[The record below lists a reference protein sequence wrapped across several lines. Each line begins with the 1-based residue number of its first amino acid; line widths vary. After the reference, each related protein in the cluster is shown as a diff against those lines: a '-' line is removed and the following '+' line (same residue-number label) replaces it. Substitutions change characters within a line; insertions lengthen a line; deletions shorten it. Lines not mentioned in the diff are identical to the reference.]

1 MVGASKILTVSYGTF
16 SCTLEGFD
24 EPFST
29 MKAIAEYFRD
39 LAADDRYFGAE
50 PPQPD
55 AEMLHRIAEREIQR
69 RVEAKIQANGVVLRP
84 QIEEAAP
91 EPVAQPAP
99 AAAAPAPESVAQPT
113 PAPQPAVAE
122 DSVAAKLQRIRAAV
136 ASARTAAVQPDAF
149 AEEADVVPEPAA
161 ETSFAE
167 SEDFGYQLDI
177 SGPIEAE
184 EVNAAPDVEAVEEP
198 TPAPAFAADP
208 DAAARRRAARRAAR
222 AAVLAQTA
230 AELTAPAAPEP
241 TAQIEE
247 ELEEITPVSEL
258 TAMLQAE
265 SAVVEVEPT
274 PVALDVADAEVPLVL
289 EAPVEPMHSIL
300 AEEAPAVEA
309 DAEDEQDL
317 LAELRA
323 LRSQSEAVEAEAEM
337 IEPLPEPEIEPVPFE
352 LIEDEVAV
360 DHVAEAVAEIEP
372 GEDIAAAEPV
382 EEIIAVAPAE
392 EIAEVEAPAE
402 QAHEP
407 ELPVAEA
414 SRGLDHAAI
423 SAEHDADVSR
433 LMEKADEQLAGRE
446 NRRRFSAIAHLK
458 AAVAATVADRRA
470 KSAPKAD
477 DQTGPYRAD
486 LSEAVRPRRPSQ
498 AEPSTPRPA
507 VSEPRPA
514 PLVLVSAQ
522 RIDRD
527 SETVPPTAPVVRP
540 RRIPSRLVATI
551 SPEDELV
558 EFAEADLPPMAPSEA
573 ASFAEFA
580 EARGAQGLTELLEAA
595 AAYTAQVEG
604 RPHFSPPQVMRKV
617 ASVSEGAET
626 SREERLRGFGA
637 LLRQG
642 KIEKVRRGQY
652 AIAKASRYYDES
664 KSA

>member
-24 EPFST
+24 EPFTT

-91 EPVAQPAP
+91 EPVAHPAP
-99 AAAAPAPESVAQPT
+99 AAAAPAPEPVAQP
-113 PAPQPAVAE
+113 APEPTVAE

-149 AEEADVVPEPAA
+149 AEEAEIAPEPAT
-161 ETSFAE
+161 EPSFAE

-177 SGPIEAE
+177 SGPVEAA
-184 EVNAAPDVEAVEEP
+184 EVNAEP
-198 TPAPAFAADP
+198 ETVAEQEPASAPAFAADP
-208 DAAARRRAARRAAR
+208 DAAARRRASRRAAR

-230 AELTAPAAPEP
+230 AELTAPEPVAPV
-241 TAQIEE
+241 EE

-265 SAVVEVEPT
+265 SAALEAD
-274 PVALDVADAEVPLVL
+274 PVSSGEAEEEEPLVL
-289 EAPVEPMHSIL
+289 QTPVGPLRRVL
-300 AEEAPAVEA
+300 AEEAPAEPVVEA
-309 DAEDEQDL
+309 EAEDDL

-323 LRSQSEAVEAEAEM
+323 LRSQSEAAEVELEVEM
-337 IEPLPEPEIEPVPFE
+337 IEPLPEPEIEPVPFD
-352 LIEDEVAV
+352 IFEDEAAVEDVAQT
-360 DHVAEAVAEIEP
+360 VAESESA
-372 GEDIAAAEPV
+372 EDISASEPV
-382 EEIIAVAPAE
+382 EDVAEFAPAE
-392 EIAEVEAPAE
+392 LEAPAE
-402 QAHEP
+402 PAHEA
-407 ELPVAEA
+407 ELLAAEA
-414 SRGLDHAAI
+414 PRGLDHAAI

-470 KSAPKAD
+470 KSAPKAE

-486 LSEAVRPRRPSQ
+486 LSEAVRPRRPSH
-498 AEPSTPRPA
+498 AEHSTPRPA

-617 ASVSEGAET
+617 SSVSECAET

>member
-24 EPFST
+24 EPFTT

-91 EPVAQPAP
+91 EPVAHPAP
-99 AAAAPAPESVAQPT
+99 AAAAPAPEPVTQPA

-136 ASARTAAVQPDAF
+136 ASARTAAVQPDAL
-149 AEEADVVPEPAA
+149 AEEAEIAPDPAA

-177 SGPIEAE
+177 SGPVEAA
-184 EVNAAPDVEAVEEP
+184 EVNAEPEVVAEQEPAP
-198 TPAPAFAADP
+198 TPTFAADP
-208 DAAARRRAARRAAR
+208 DAAARRRASRRAAR

-230 AELTAPAAPEP
+230 AELTAPVAPEP
-241 TAQIEE
+241 VLPVED
-247 ELEEITPVSEL
+247 ELDEITPVSEL

-265 SAVVEVEPT
+265 SAAVE
-274 PVALDVADAEVPLVL
+274 DAPAPAIQEEQEEEEPLVL
-289 EAPVEPMHSIL
+289 QTPVGPL
-300 AEEAPAVEA
+300 RRVLVDEAPAAETE
-309 DAEDEQDL
+309 AEDDL

-323 LRSQSEAVEAEAEM
+323 LRNQSETVEETAEM
-337 IEPLPEPEIEPVPFE
+337 IEPLPEPEIEPVPFD
-352 LIEDEVAV
+352 LVEDEIAV
-360 DHVAEAVAEIEP
+360 EVVAEAVAGI
-372 GEDIAAAEPV
+372 EPV
-382 EEIIAVAPAE
+382 EEFAVPE
-392 EIAEVEAPAE
+392 PVEAPVEFEPAE
-402 QAHEP
+402 DTAELEAPVEPVFEP
-407 ELPVAEA
+407 ELPAAEEP
-414 SRGLDHAAI
+414 RGLDHAAM

-458 AAVAATVADRRA
+458 AAVAATVADRRS
-470 KSAPKAD
+470 KTAPKAE

-486 LSEAVRPRRPSQ
+486 LSEAVRPRRPLQ
-498 AEPSTPRPA
+498 AEPSTPRPEL
-507 VSEPRPA
+507 SEARPA

-540 RRIPSRLVATI
+540 RRIPSRLVANI

-604 RPHFSPPQVMRKV
+604 RPHFSPPQVMRKI
-617 ASVSEGAET
+617 ASVSECAET